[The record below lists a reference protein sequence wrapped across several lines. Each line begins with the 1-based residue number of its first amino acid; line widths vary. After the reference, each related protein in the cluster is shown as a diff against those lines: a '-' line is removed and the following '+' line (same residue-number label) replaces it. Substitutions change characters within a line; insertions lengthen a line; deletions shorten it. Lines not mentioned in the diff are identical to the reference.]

1 MTTQPVLCQTW
12 SETQKSGFL
21 KTRLKSKNFKSDV
34 EGLIK
39 SYLELR
45 MQDSRDEH
53 FEPRKLFSIYIDTG
67 VWVADVGVQNDLSIF
82 WSKTWLYM
90 SLVVRKLVFGVSDQ
104 VSHKPGCTA
113 SMIARA
119 LKFRI

>member
-1 MTTQPVLCQTW
+1 MSDPVGNPEVRFSHNEAQI
-12 SETQKSGFL
+12 
-21 KTRLKSKNFKSDV
+21 KNFKSDV

-39 SYLELR
+39 SYLELG

-67 VWVADVGVQNDLSIF
+67 VWVADVGVHNDFSLF

-90 SLVVRKLVFGVSDQ
+90 SLVVRKPVFGVSDQ